1 MSGRSVTGAD
11 LPEIAHANHGR
22 TTAAWVTTVGISAG
36 ALIAAIGVGVAA
48 STWVWV
54 GSIVAVA
61 SLVAGAA
68 LKALG
73 HGQPSR

>member
-1 MSGRSVTGAD
+1 MSDRSVTGAD
-11 LPEIAHANHGR
+11 LPQMAHANHGR
-22 TTAAWVTTVGISAG
+22 TTAAWVATVGISVA
-36 ALIAAIGVGVAA
+36 ALIAAIGVGAA
-48 STWVWV
+48 AWTWVWV

-61 SLVAGAA
+61 SLAAGAV

>member
-1 MSGRSVTGAD
+1 MSDRGVTGAD
-11 LPEIAHANHGR
+11 LPERAHANHGR
-22 TTAAWVTTVGISAG
+22 TAAAWVAAGGVTVA
-36 ALIAAIGVGVAA
+36 ALIAAIGVGAA
-48 STWVWV
+48 AWTWVWV

-61 SLVAGAA
+61 SLAAGAV

>member
-1 MSGRSVTGAD
+1 MSDGSVTGAD
-11 LPEIAHANHGR
+11 LPEMAHANHGR
-22 TTAAWVTTVGISAG
+22 TTAAWVATGGISAA
-36 ALIAAIGVGVAA
+36 ALVAAIGIGAA
-48 STWVWV
+48 SWTWVWV

-61 SLVAGAA
+61 SLGAGAV

>member
-1 MSGRSVTGAD
+1 MSDTSVSGAD
-11 LPEIAHANHGR
+11 LPDIAHPNHGR
-22 TTAAWVTTVGISAG
+22 TVAAWVTTVGISAG
-36 ALIAAIGVGVAA
+36 VLLAAIGVAA
-48 STWVWV
+48 AAWTWVWV

-61 SLVAGAA
+61 SLLAGAV